1 MQKKQLMRIFLTYLL
16 LSVLLCPFIA
26 QAQTEA
32 KATGTLT
39 DLASKQP
46 LEFVNIILK
55 NTKDN
60 KVVAHEVTDKKGKFI
75 LANIPFGTYYI
86 LCTYIGY
93 SDTKSNMFILGATHL
108 TADLNLQMNGSGKQL
123 NEVEISSKKA
133 LFSNAIDR
141 KIYHVDMDLTAKSG
155 SASEVLQNVPLVQV
169 DIDGNVS
176 LRNSSA
182 MILINGKVSPLMS
195 GSNAAAALQ
204 QLPANSIERIEVIT
218 NPSAKYKPDG
228 TGGII
233 NIVLKKNTKRGLNG
247 NVTVNAGNRERYNAS
262 TALNYNTGSL
272 NLFGSYSLKQDDRVR
287 TIQNDRMQTD
297 PKTGSVNNY
306 HDYTLARARPFSNL
320 ATLGF
325 DYTLDDKNNFGVS
338 VNYYLRNMHKH
349 DLVTKTVQSAENG
362 NQDYDR
368 KRENYERESSSGTAA
383 YFEHLFNR
391 PDRKLRLELNLDHKP
406 EVEDNHYT
414 NTYRFP
420 NIPGQ
425 LDNTLIKQTAD
436 NRHANLGYET
446 QIGKEGKF
454 EAGYDGQFNKQDM
467 DFYGAAFDPNKQMF
481 VTDIAKTNHFIYNEN
496 VQALYSTFSTVYKK
510 ISLMLG
516 LRGEY
521 STLDSRLITTG
532 ISVPNSYFKLYP
544 SLHLGYKF
552 AENKELQLNYSRR
565 VRRPEADDLNPFPEY
580 QDPTNVKVGN
590 PYLLPEI
597 IHSVE
602 LAYQWRKGGISVLPG
617 IYYRYTYNRF
627 TAITE
632 ALNDSVLVTR
642 QQNLANDQAFGA
654 DVVVSG
660 TVGDQLSLSFTPNI
674 FYSTIDASNL
684 GYSSKKSTITWSAN
698 LNATYAITK
707 GTSLQVNSIY
717 KSARLTPQ
725 GKYLPSFVMNCG
737 ARQDILN
744 KKASVYITVSDIF
757 RSIRQEAELQSP
769 LLTQHI
775 LTKNNSR
782 IVYLGLSYN
791 FGVVKKRKDL
801 QFDNSVQ

>member
-1 MQKKQLMRIFLTYLL
+1 MRIFFTSLL
-16 LSVLLCPFIA
+16 LFTIICPCLA
-26 QAQTEA
+26 QAQNEA
-32 KATGTLT
+32 KVTGTLT
-39 DLASKQP
+39 DLSSKQP
-46 LEFVNIILK
+46 FEFVNVILK

-60 KVVAHEVTDKKGKFI
+60 KVVVHEVTDKRGKFI
-75 LANIPFGTYYI
+75 LNNVPFGTYYI

-93 SDTKSNMFILGATHL
+93 SDIKSNIFVVDATHL
-108 TADLNLQMNGSGKQL
+108 TTDLNLQMNGSGKQL
-123 NEVEISSKKA
+123 NEVEISLKKA
-133 LFSNAIDR
+133 LFSNTIDK
-141 KIYHVDMDLTAKSG
+141 KIYHVDMDLTSKSG

-169 DIDGNVS
+169 DIDGNIS

-233 NIVLKKNTKRGLNG
+233 NIILKKNTKRGLNS
-247 NVTVNAGNRERYNAS
+247 NVTANAGNRERYNAA
-262 TALNYNTGSL
+262 TALNYNTGKL
-272 NLFGSYSLKQDDRVR
+272 NIFGSYSVKQDDRVR
-287 TIQNDRMQTD
+287 TILNTRIQTD
-297 PKTGSVNNY
+297 PKNGSINY
-306 HDYTLARARPFSNL
+306 YNDYTLARARPFSNL

-325 DYTLDDKNNFGVS
+325 DYTLDDKNSFGIS

-349 DLVTKTVQSAENG
+349 DLVTKKVESAANG

-368 KRENYERESSSGTAA
+368 KRENHERESSAGTAA

-391 PDRKLRLELNLDHKP
+391 PDQKLRLELNLDHKP
-406 EVEDNHYT
+406 EIEENHYT

-420 NIPGQ
+420 LIPDE

-436 NRHANLGYET
+436 NRHVNIGYET
-446 QIGKEGKF
+446 EVGKEGKF

-467 DFYGAAFDPNKQMF
+467 DFYGSAFNRREQQF
-481 VTDIAKTNHFIYNEN
+481 VTDVNKTNHFIYNEN
-496 VQALYSTFSTVYKK
+496 VHALYSTFSTAYKK
-510 ISLMLG
+510 ISVMLG

-521 STLDSRLITTG
+521 SDLNSRLITTG

-544 SLHLGYKF
+544 SLHFGYKLE
-552 AENKELQLNYSRR
+552 ENKELQLNYSRR

-580 QDPTNVKVGN
+580 PDPTNVKVGN

-602 LAYQWRKGGISVLPG
+602 LAYQWRKGGVSVLPG

-632 ALNDSVLVTR
+632 PLNDSVLVTR
-642 QQNLANDQAFGA
+642 QQNLASDQALGA
-654 DVVVSG
+654 DMVVSG
-660 TVGDQLSLSFTPNI
+660 TLGDQLSLSFTPNI

-707 GTSLQVNSIY
+707 GTSVQINSIY

-725 GKYLPSFVMNCG
+725 GKYLPSFVLNCG
-737 ARQDILN
+737 TRQDILN
-744 KKASVYITVSDIF
+744 KKASVYITVSDVF
-757 RSIRQEAELQSP
+757 RSIRQETELESP

-801 QFDNSVQ
+801 QFDNSAQ

>member
-1 MQKKQLMRIFLTYLL
+1 M
-16 LSVLLCPFIA
+16 S
-26 QAQTEA
+26 
-32 KATGTLT
+32 
-39 DLASKQP
+39 
-46 LEFVNIILK
+46 
-55 NTKDN
+55 
-60 KVVAHEVTDKKGKFI
+60 
-75 LANIPFGTYYI
+75 
-86 LCTYIGY
+86 
-93 SDTKSNMFILGATHL
+93 
-108 TADLNLQMNGSGKQL
+108 GSGKQL
-123 NEVEISSKKA
+123 NEVEISTKKA
-133 LFSNAIDR
+133 LFSNSIDR
-141 KIYHVDMDLTAKSG
+141 KVYHVDMDLTAKSG

-233 NIVLKKNTKRGLNG
+233 NIVLKKNTKRGLNA

-262 TALNYNTGSL
+262 TALNYGTGKL
-272 NLFGSYSLKQDDRVR
+272 NLFGSYSLKQDDRLR
-287 TIQNDRMQTD
+287 TILNDRIQTD
-297 PKTGSVNNY
+297 PKSGSVNDY

-325 DYTLDDKNNFGVS
+325 DYTLDDKNSFGVS
-338 VNYYLRNMHKH
+338 LNYYLRNMHKH
-349 DLVTKTVQSAENG
+349 DLVTKKVQSTANG

-391 PDRKLRLELNLDHKP
+391 PDQKLRLELNLDHKP
-406 EVEDNHYT
+406 EVEDNQYT
-414 NTYRFP
+414 NIYRFP
-420 NIPGQ
+420 LIPDE

-436 NRHANLGYET
+436 NRHINLGYET

-467 DFYGAAFDPNKQMF
+467 DFYGAAFDQKKQMF
-481 VTDIAKTNHFIYNEN
+481 VTDVTKTNHFIYNEN
-496 VQALYSTFSTVYKK
+496 VHALYGTFSTAYKK

-521 STLDSRLITTG
+521 SDLDSRLITTG

-544 SLHLGYKF
+544 SLHVGYKLE
-552 AENKELQLNYSRR
+552 ENKELQLNYSRR

-580 QDPTNVKVGN
+580 PDPTNVKVGN

-602 LAYQWRKGGISVLPG
+602 LAYQWRKAGISVLPG

-632 ALNDSVLVTR
+632 PLNDSVLVTR
-642 QQNLANDQAFGA
+642 QQNLASDQALGA

-660 TVGDQLSLSFTPNI
+660 TISDQLNLSFTPNV

-698 LNATYAITK
+698 LNACLLY
-707 GTSLQVNSIY
+707 TSD
-717 KSARLTPQ
+717 AADER
-725 GKYLPSFVMNCG
+725 
-737 ARQDILN
+737 
-744 KKASVYITVSDIF
+744 
-757 RSIRQEAELQSP
+757 
-769 LLTQHI
+769 
-775 LTKNNSR
+775 
-782 IVYLGLSYN
+782 
-791 FGVVKKRKDL
+791 
-801 QFDNSVQ
+801 